1 MESKLEFE
9 DSRCTWWMTLEDDVM
24 ISSPAVSVS
33 SLTSVLESGFPVTL
47 DRLYKDRPGVEERTR
62 VHPYSVLPFGAICND
77 LHVDKYQGSPPVAE
91 KQPEEK
97 ASLPATILIQ
107 RVPRE
112 IQVKRAQPSAP
123 LVDKEYFFKAYK
135 ESLVVYWKPP
145 FDKPTVIKYL
155 TENPNAMGRGASYR
169 RYAHTLYKLQQEF
182 LSPEEF
188 LNYEGT
194 LFKWEFING
203 VKSGRFKGM
212 KHLLETLGDDIVE
225 KDDSVFPVGTKM
237 MMYLKGD
244 GDEEGQP
251 LWHAWFFIA
260 KSTIDR
266 AGDGLFAAR
275 EFEKGQIIG
284 FYVGYVIFRYP
295 KKWTAVATD
304 DCMSHVGGRL
314 EDDSR
319 SMTLIDKTGY
329 RVVVNPHHTKEK
341 ERIDAPPLF
350 MGIHFLNDFTK
361 ILNLQGRGGSL
372 KHRCQKMN
380 NVWVDDQGGA
390 RASKR
395 IFAGDELLLNYEG
408 KKPLPKTGKSS
419 KVTPSRN
426 HGPGS
431 CHPDSSGASTAS
443 TRPSV
448 LGTKRRK
455 S

>member
-1 MESKLEFE
+1 MESKSKFEFE
-9 DSRCTWWMTLEDDVM
+9 DCSDTWWITLQDHL
-24 ISSPAVSVS
+24 IASPALSVS
-33 SLTSVLESGFPVTL
+33 SLTSVLESVSPATL
-47 DRLYKDRPGVEERTR
+47 DR
-62 VHPYSVLPFGAICND
+62 YSVLPFGTICND
-77 LHVDKYQGSPPVAE
+77 LHADKYQGSSPVAE

-97 ASLPATILIQ
+97 ASLPATLPIQ

-112 IQVKRAQPSAP
+112 IQVKRTAPSAP
-123 LVDKEYFFKAYK
+123 LVDKEYFSKGYK
-135 ESLVVYWKPP
+135 ENLVVYWKPP
-145 FDKPTVIKYL
+145 FDKPTVINYL
-155 TENPNAMGRGASYR
+155 TENPNDMGRGAPYR
-169 RYAHTLYKLQQEF
+169 NYAHTLYKLQQEF

-194 LFKWEFING
+194 LFRWELMNG

-244 GDEEGQP
+244 GDDEWQP
-251 LWHAWFFIA
+251 PGHPWFFIA
-260 KSTIDR
+260 KSTIDK
-266 AGDGLFAAR
+266 AGNGLFAAR

-284 FYVGYVIFRYP
+284 FYVGYLIFRYP

-304 DCMSHVGGRL
+304 EYISYMGGRL

-329 RVVVNPHHTKEK
+329 RVVVNPHHTKGK
-341 ERIDAPPLF
+341 ERIDVPPLF

-372 KHRCQKMN
+372 NQRCQKMN
-380 NVWVDDQGGA
+380 NVWVDDQGGV

-395 IFAGDELLLNYEG
+395 IVRGEELLLSYEG
-408 KKPLPKTGKSS
+408 KRPLPKTGKGSE
-419 KVTPSRN
+419 VTPSRN
-426 HGPGS
+426 HGPGL
-431 CHPDSSGASTAS
+431 CRPDSSSASTPS
-443 TRPSV
+443 TRPSGS
-448 LGTKRRK
+448 GTKRRK